1 MKDKRMRAFNPY
13 IFVVFF
19 TFLFGTFSCQMI
31 SPVLAGDASLVE
43 ATYYRLDSENP
54 GKYRK
59 LVTWQINNESEWVGF
74 TTKVRGSSH
83 AEVPIDNPMNGKSD
97 VIHLSRKASD
107 MITREDFYITKNGI
121 SYIANKAV
129 DSYSY
134 VPKGFRAFL
143 DKELREHNDYDK
155 EKQANIN
162 TPGLVVMY
170 NASKELNNPTWVLST
185 KDELAPY
192 LNFIKN
198 HRPME
203 SSAIEMQVQNG
214 GYDLLSSYII
224 YMNIPFAPARFITV
238 QYDEAVR
245 MTKVTPVQA
254 TYVDDFSYYTHY
266 MKVAQDVLISEQTE
280 EMQRLVRPNDEKNF

>member
-1 MKDKRMRAFNPY
+1 M
-13 IFVVFF
+13 
-19 TFLFGTFSCQMI
+19 
-31 SPVLAGDASLVE
+31 VLAISR
-43 ATYYRLDSENP
+43 TKRLN
-54 GKYRK
+54 
-59 LVTWQINNESEWVGF
+59 
-74 TTKVRGSSH
+74 
-83 AEVPIDNPMNGKSD
+83 
-97 VIHLSRKASD
+97 
-107 MITREDFYITKNGI
+107 
-121 SYIANKAV
+121 
-129 DSYSY
+129 SYSY

-254 TYVDDFSYYTHY
+254 TLCGRFFLLHSLYESRARRSYLRTNGRD
-266 MKVAQDVLISEQTE
+266 AASCPPE
-280 EMQRLVRPNDEKNF
+280 